1 MDASM
6 NGPVLAAAAAI
17 TVAVIA
23 GSFSFLNLITSKE
36 QKVSEFRQQW
46 IDSLR
51 SSMAEYLSALSYLS
65 ELYNN
70 FSEQSGQDKDRFE
83 IAEKVEDT
91 RVRVNQSYNDI
102 VFRINPAEDNA
113 EGESLNKA
121 FLNALEKT
129 REHYKRSE
137 HAEALSACDAVREAG
152 KPLLKHEW
160 KRVKRGEPSYIKAK
174 RAALA
179 VLGAGLIAAVVITV
193 LVVAGFRVMPSEAAV
208 VQMTAQSSAV
218 STIAA
223 PESPER
229 ALALQG
235 LVGIAKQFVWGMN
248 LFGLIVIA
256 ATRRS
261 WHTKFGWAANGSLLL
276 VVAIGNALVL
286 TSAGLTP
293 SQEAGS
299 IFGLVVHG
307 SLGSRFIGNWLTD
320 GAT

>member
-1 MDASM
+1 MDASI

-46 IDSLR
+46 IDALR
-51 SSMAEYLSALSYLS
+51 SSMAEYLSAFSYLS
-65 ELYNN
+65 ILYKH
-70 FSEQSGQDKDRFE
+70 FSEQSEKDKNRFE
-83 IAEKVEDT
+83 MAKEVQDT
-91 RVRVNQSYNDI
+91 YARVNRSYNDI
-102 VFRINPAEDNA
+102 VFRINPTEDNV
-113 EGESLNKA
+113 EGQSLNKA
-121 FLNALEKT
+121 YLDALEKT
-129 REHYKRSE
+129 RQHYNQSQYK
-137 HAEALSACDAVREAG
+137 EAFCACDAVREAG

-160 KRVKRGEPSYIKAK
+160 KRVKRGEHSYTKAK

-179 VLGAGLIAAVVITV
+179 VLVAGLIAAVGLTG

-208 VQMTAQSSAV
+208 LQQAAQSSAV
-218 STIAA
+218 STIA
-223 PESPER
+223 ESPER
-229 ALALQG
+229 AIALQG
-235 LVGIAKQFVWGMN
+235 LVGIAKQFAWVMN
-248 LFGLIVIA
+248 LFGLIIIA
-256 ATRRS
+256 ATRLW
-261 WHTKFGWAANGSLLL
+261 WHTKLGWAASGSILL
-276 VVAIGNALVL
+276 VVAIGNALLL

-307 SLGSRFIGNWLTD
+307 SLGSRFIGNWVTD